1 MRNVFRVINK
11 CLRDRLQKGM
21 VTVMAEKKMMTVDGL
36 RKLEEELNERKIVL
50 RKEIADKI
58 REAREQGDL
67 SENAEYD
74 AARDEQRDNE
84 AKIEELENLIKN
96 AVVISDDEIDH
107 NVANVGSMVKI
118 RELESGEEMEFSIV
132 GSAEVNSLE
141 FKISNESP
149 LGKAMVGKQVGDIIE
164 VDFMG
169 NTVKYEVLD
178 VKRY

>member
-1 MRNVFRVINK
+1 
-11 CLRDRLQKGM
+11 M
-21 VTVMAEKKMMTVDGL
+21 VTVMAEKKMMTVEGL
-36 RKLEEELNERKIVL
+36 KKLEDELHERKVII

-58 REAREQGDL
+58 KEAREQGDL

-96 AVVISDDEIDH
+96 AVVISDDDIDH
-107 NVANVGSMVKI
+107 NVANLGSAVTLKD
-118 RELESGEEMEFSIV
+118 LESGEEME
-132 GSAEVNSLE
+132 NSLE

-149 LGKAMVGKQVGDIIE
+149 LGKAMIGKKRGDIIK

-169 NTVKYEVLD
+169 NEVKYQVLD

>member
-1 MRNVFRVINK
+1 
-11 CLRDRLQKGM
+11 M
-21 VTVMAEKKMMTVDGL
+21 VTVMAEKKMMTVEGL
-36 RKLEEELNERKIVL
+36 KKLEDELHERKVII

-58 REAREQGDL
+58 KEAREQGDL

-96 AVVISDDEIDH
+96 AVVISDDDIDPH
-107 NVANVGSMVKI
+107 NVANLGSAVTLKD
-118 RELESGEEMEFSIV
+118 LESGEEMEFSIV
-132 GSAEVNSLE
+132 GSSEVNSLE
-141 FKISNESP
+141 FKISGRESP
-149 LGKAMVGKQVGDIIE
+149 LGKAMIGKKRGDIIK

-169 NTVKYEVLD
+169 NEVKYQVLD

>member
-1 MRNVFRVINK
+1 
-11 CLRDRLQKGM
+11 M
-21 VTVMAEKKMMTVDGL
+21 VTVMAEKKMMTVEGL
-36 RKLEEELNERKIVL
+36 KKLEDELHERKVII

-58 REAREQGDL
+58 KEAREQGDL

-96 AVVISDDEIDH
+96 AVVISDDDIDH
-107 NVANVGSMVKI
+107 NVAN
-118 RELESGEEMEFSIV
+118 L

-149 LGKAMVGKQVGDIIE
+149 LGKAMIGKKRGDIIK

-169 NTVKYEVLD
+169 NEVKYQVLD

>member
-1 MRNVFRVINK
+1 
-11 CLRDRLQKGM
+11 M
-21 VTVMAEKKMMTVDGL
+21 VTVMAEKKMMTVEGL
-36 RKLEEELNERKIVL
+36 KKLEDELHERKVII

-58 REAREQGDL
+58 KEAREQGDL

-96 AVVISDDEIDH
+96 AVVISDDDIDH
-107 NVANVGSMVKI
+107 NVANLGSAVTLKD
-118 RELESGEEMEFSIV
+118 LESGEEMEFSIV

-149 LGKAMVGKQVGDIIE
+149 VGQALLHHKAGDVIDVNTQDGDIKFKVISVE
-164 VDFMG
+164 KVA
-169 NTVKYEVLD
+169 ESA
-178 VKRY
+178 